1 VPVPLDYFAIVAGVT
16 ARVGSITNAARDKQL
31 LSQLSRYRCSQ
42 RVCTYRNSCARPI
55 ARAQWPQQR
64 RASHLYRR
72 QYLVR
77 FLGLQQEPRRIIPRG
92 AAATAAIAVAVAVV
106 GATLRRAFHRSLQ
119 PRDYLRCLKL
129 QRARL
134 ARHGRAATSSGT
146 DLSKS
151 KVETHSGDS
160 ALADERRARSRLAI
174 ARAVDHRGRIARLH
188 RIAQESH
195 LQDVSRYTL
204 HRVIAPCV
212 SPLGH
217 RGSSRGWQ

>member
-1 VPVPLDYFAIVAGVT
+1 MKYALNCGFISVFVALHYFVIVVGVI
-16 ARVGSITNAARDKQL
+16 ARANSITSAARDKQL
-31 LSQLSRYRCSQ
+31 LSGLSRYRCNQ
-42 RVCTYRNSCARPI
+42 RAGTYRDSCARPI

-77 FLGLQQEPRRIIPRG
+77 FLGLQQEPRGIVPRG
-92 AAATAAIAVAVAVV
+92 AAATAAVAVAVAVV

-119 PRDYLRCLKL
+119 PRDHLRRLKL

-160 ALADERRARSRLAI
+160 ALADERRGRSRLAI

-188 RIAQESH
+188 
-195 LQDVSRYTL
+195 
-204 HRVIAPCV
+204 
-212 SPLGH
+212 
-217 RGSSRGWQ
+217 